1 VNLVEGRE
9 CGECNACCVTL
20 HIDSEEFRKLPG
32 VRCPHL
38 ASGKGCSIYATR
50 PSSCRTYHCGWR
62 YLPFLSDSWRP
73 DRSGVLIAFTP
84 KDELPSGYE
93 RGVGFILIT
102 PPPGG
107 FARALYHYVAHL
119 IADKVYVTL
128 AVPGPPEHYPAVTV
142 LNDRLKDAARSGNLA
157 RIEAVISEAL
167 TSAKS
172 HSFRPVIAQQNAG

>member
-9 CGECNACCVTL
+9 CSECNVCCVTL
-20 HIDSEEFRKLPG
+20 HIDSEELRKPAG

-38 ASGKGCSIYATR
+38 AAGAGCSIYRAR
-50 PSSCRTYHCGWR
+50 PSTCRTYHCGWR
-62 YLPFLSDSWRP
+62 YLPFLSDNWRP

-84 KDELPSGYE
+84 RQELPPDYE
-93 RGVGFILIT
+93 RGVGFILVT
-102 PPPGG
+102 PPASG

-128 AVPGPPEHYPAVTV
+128 AVPGPAGHYPAVTV
-142 LNDRLKDAARSGNLA
+142 LNERLKDAARTGNLV
-157 RIEAVISEAL
+157 RIEAAFSEAL

-172 HSFRPVIAQQNAG
+172 HSFRPVTAPTERG